1 MRSSSAAAGLLA
13 GLTGLAALVLLGCG
27 GDGGSTPPDQFQA
40 EANQVCKDA
49 QQQFDKILRASPRTA
64 DQAEKQAAA
73 LADVSQQALDNLR
86 DISPPDQVKDAYS
99 RYLDARDA
107 AIGYIDDA
115 KNAAA
120 DHDGTAYA
128 RAKRKTATT
137 QPRRRQLALAS
148 GLKSCSV
155 PNVSLGKPTKH

>member
-1 MRSSSAAAGLLA
+1 MASLA
-13 GLTGLAALVLLGCG
+13 TCG
-27 GDGGSTPPDQFQA
+27 GGGDTTPPDQFQA

-49 QQQFDKILRASPRTA
+49 QQQFDRILRANPRTA

-86 DISPPDQVKDAYS
+86 QIDPPSEVQDTYN
-99 RYLDARDA
+99 RYLDSREA
-107 AIGYIDDA
+107 AIGYINDA
-115 KNAAA
+115 KDAAA

-128 RAKRKTATT
+128 QAKRKTATT
-137 QPRRRQLALAS
+137 QPQRRKLALAS

-155 PNVSLGKPTKH
+155 PSVSLGK